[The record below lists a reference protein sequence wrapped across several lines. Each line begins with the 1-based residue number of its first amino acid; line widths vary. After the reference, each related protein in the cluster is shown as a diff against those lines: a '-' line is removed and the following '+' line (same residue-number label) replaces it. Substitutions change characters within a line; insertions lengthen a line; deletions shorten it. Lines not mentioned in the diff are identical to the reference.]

1 MQIKLVSR
9 LFSYIDR
16 KKLYMNPWMQTQV
29 LIPNV
34 SAITFRKHS
43 IKTLVYENC
52 MIKGALRL
60 TWVVEGGILDDKKS
74 A

>member
-1 MQIKLVSR
+1 ML
-9 LFSYIDR
+9 
-16 KKLYMNPWMQTQV
+16 
-29 LIPNV
+29 
-34 SAITFRKHS
+34 
-43 IKTLVYENC
+43 YENC